1 MYCKIKKIPYFSKY
15 FSTVSLT
22 IVTRKLKLHSMCS
35 QNKMFKH
42 PKLKTMT
49 QLSNKHSCRTQFF
62 FSPQLLVFKYW
73 KLLFELTCWIQT
85 HRLNSFGS
93 SDVFICYIIYS
104 IGSFLRCSL
113 SYKWYQRSRWC
124 STNMAT
130 CSRSFFLTGIEQA

>member
-62 FSPQLLVFKYW
+62 FSPQLLCLNTENYY
-73 KLLFELTCWIQT
+73 
-85 HRLNSFGS
+85 LNSHVGS
-93 SDVFICYIIYS
+93 KL
-104 IGSFLRCSL
+104 IGLTLLGQVMSL
-113 SYKWYQRSRWC
+113 FVIL
-124 STNMAT
+124 STQLEA
-130 CSRSFFLTGIEQA
+130 F